1 MNKGKLAIAT
11 GWLAAAVL
19 AANVTWAAADPAP
32 AAAAPM
38 QVTGKVH
45 AVDVVNQV
53 IKMEGGQYYV
63 VPASINLSELKEGD
77 QIVLSGEKD
86 AVGRIQVKTVTKK

>member
-1 MNKGKLAIAT
+1 MNKMIKLP
-11 GWLAAAVL
+11 VL
-19 AANVTWAAADPAP
+19 AAWAMAALVAANLAWAAADPAP
-32 AAAAPM
+32 AAPA

-63 VPASINLSELKEGD
+63 VPASVNLTEIKEGD
-77 QIVLSGEKD
+77 QVVLSGEKD
-86 AVGRIQVKTVTKK
+86 STGKLQVKTVTKK